1 MNKYYTYAYLRED
14 GTPYY
19 IGKGLKYRWNSKNH
33 KGVKIGITTVR
44 EIKCLS
50 PRQIILGSM
59 E

>member
-1 MNKYYTYAYLRED
+1 MVTMEK
-14 GTPYY
+14 
-19 IGKGLKYRWNSKNH
+19 IGIKVCLEKSIIIPQT
-33 KGVKIGITTVR
+33 GVKIGITTVR